1 MTGKSRVGASNKNH
15 NRYCL
20 NILHPKQ
27 ISTGT
32 VFKQIIESRQQVKN
46 TTGSLESVSASNK
59 NFNRYCFD
67 TNNKA
72 VQQIKNHNP
81 IKKYSI
87 KFQFFAI
94 FSNREG
100 GALVN
105 RCEFFLF

>member
-67 TNNKA
+67 TNYKA
-72 VQQIKNHNP
+72 VQQIKNHN
-81 IKKYSI
+81 
-87 KFQFFAI
+87 
-94 FSNREG
+94 R
-100 GALVN
+100 LL
-105 RCEFFLF
+105 CFFLNQGSGHEIKTGNVLKSNQNYKR